1 MRCGTYIVNLDD
13 PKSVGTNWI
22 VSIDRN
28 LTKFNTFGVEHI
40 SEEIKRFIDNK
51 NFMTNIFRI

>member
-1 MRCGTYIVNLDD
+1 MRCGAYIVNLDD

-22 VSIDRN
+22 VSIDTN
-28 LTKFNTFGVEHI
+28 VTNFNTFDVEHI

>member
-1 MRCGTYIVNLDD
+1 MRCGACIVNLDD

-28 LTKFNTFGVEHI
+28 VTNFNTFGVEYI

>member
-22 VSIDRN
+22 VSIDGN
-28 LTKFNTFGVEHI
+28 VANFNTFGVEHI

>member
-28 LTKFNTFGVEHI
+28 VTNFNTFGVEHI

-51 NFMTNIFRI
+51 NFMTNIFII

>member
-1 MRCGTYIVNLDD
+1 MRCGACIVNLDD

-28 LTKFNTFGVEHI
+28 VTNFNTFGVEHI

>member
-1 MRCGTYIVNLDD
+1 MRCGAYIVNLDD

-28 LTKFNTFGVEHI
+28 VTNFNTFGAEHI

-51 NFMTNIFRI
+51 NFMTNIFII